1 MLRHFHRDSYEVFLI
16 RVHSPNLSASIMT
29 SNMIWIELVCEL
41 WLMYIQDVPDS
52 LWLWLAL
59 HERKDMK
66 SFINQHPQ
74 LIWGSFRYSKLL
86 DVTKLLWFIF
96 TQLKFNKAGYS
107 SWSSRWWLLI
117 RLPGYR
123 NQKVNKTDTYKDTV
137 EVLDYEQ
144 SIEHLLTNHNVRMGV
159 IVI

>member
-1 MLRHFHRDSYEVFLI
+1 
-16 RVHSPNLSASIMT
+16 
-29 SNMIWIELVCEL
+29 MIIK
-41 WLMYIQDVPDS
+41 LMAVD
-52 LWLWLAL
+52 
-59 HERKDMK
+59 
-66 SFINQHPQ
+66 
-74 LIWGSFRYSKLL
+74 
-86 DVTKLLWFIF
+86 
-96 TQLKFNKAGYS
+96 
-107 SWSSRWWLLI
+107 